1 MARDRFDDGRALID
15 KESLAVEI
23 RKFSRSQRLKQTAQS
38 LACTHIMS
46 TMSLNE
52 RLDKIRSQ
60 PKLSGMQQVS
70 SILLDSEYSI

>member
-1 MARDRFDDGRALID
+1 M
-15 KESLAVEI
+15 I
-23 RKFSRSQRLKQTAQS
+23 RKFSRSQRLEQTGQS
-38 LACTHIMS
+38 FACTYIMS

-70 SILLDSEYSI
+70 SLVLLLEYSN